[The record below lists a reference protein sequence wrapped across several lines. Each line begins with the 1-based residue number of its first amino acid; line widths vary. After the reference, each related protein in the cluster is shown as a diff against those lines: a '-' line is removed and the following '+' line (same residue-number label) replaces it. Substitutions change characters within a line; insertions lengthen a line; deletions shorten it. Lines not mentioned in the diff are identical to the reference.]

1 VIGPISLDWPHLKG
15 NHGNVFKWLLWTGC
29 RLNEAA
35 GMRAGEVTGDV
46 WTIPAARAKNGLTR
60 AVPLPFQ
67 AIDLLQA
74 MLGKDEKTIGPES
87 LVFPSKGGG
96 ILSNWDRETKRL
108 HRLSGTSGW
117 HRHDLR
123 RAVATLLG
131 DLGFAPHVVRVVL
144 GHAHIAE
151 GATAVYAR
159 SRYQRE
165 HREAL
170 QALADEIDRIV
181 TGGDN
186 LVRLAAGHA

>member
-1 VIGPISLDWPHLKG
+1 MGRETWTQAVD
-15 NHGNVFKWLLWTGC
+15 LL
-29 RLNEAA
+29 RAA
-35 GMRAGEVTGDV
+35 GTLEADT
-46 WTIPAARAKNGLTR
+46 
-60 AVPLPFQ
+60 
-67 AIDLLQA
+67 
-74 MLGKDEKTIGPES
+74 

-96 ILSNWDRETKRL
+96 VLSNWDRQTKRL

-131 DLGFAPHVVRVVL
+131 DLGFAPHVVSVAL

-151 GATAVYAR
+151 GATAIYAR

-170 QALADEIDRIV
+170 QALANEIDRFV
-181 TGGDN
+181 TGDEKV
-186 LVRLAAGHA
+186 VRLGARPA

>member
-1 VIGPISLDWPHLKG
+1 MK
-15 NHGNVFKWLLWTGC
+15 
-29 RLNEAA
+29 
-35 GMRAGEVTGDV
+35 AGEVNGDI
-46 WTIPAARAKNGLTR
+46 WIIPAARAKNGRAR
-60 AVPLPFQ
+60 AVPLPSQ
-67 AIDLLQA
+67 ATNLLQA
-74 MLGKDEKTIGPES
+74 ALGNDEKTIGSDS

-108 HRLSGTSGW
+108 HRLSGTSAW
-117 HRHDLR
+117 QRHDLR

-144 GHAHIAE
+144 GHAHIAD

-181 TGGDN
+181 
-186 LVRLAAGHA
+186 AGCNKVIPFSAVQK